1 MTAGLARKL
10 SRTKPHRE
18 ALLRNLV
25 TQLLQHGSIQSTHQ
39 KCKEASRLADKVVNM
54 AKRANSD
61 TTPEVARRKLI
72 SNIQSRLYLAGDN
85 KHLLN
90 RLLDEIAPNYTS
102 RNGGYTRVLRL
113 EPRKNDSAEL
123 SVLELVQTPVV
134 VDGKGFQRGNL
145 KFWLLVKNTLMDESS
160 GGPYRQLTLLNLKK
174 ILKFKTREGFIDE
187 MMFVRKSL
195 KTEAG
200 VEFDSVKERLIVE
213 RIVDQIDQLP
223 PMRGKNVDTVSQ
235 QELKG
240 GYRFVDKRPPRPE
253 TV

>member
-54 AKRANSD
+54 AKRVNSETTSD
-61 TTPEVARRKLI
+61 TARQKLI

-85 KHLLN
+85 RHLLN
-90 RLLDEIAPNYTS
+90 RLLNEIAPNYNS
-102 RNGGYTRVLRL
+102 RNGGYTRVLHL
-113 EPRKNDSAEL
+113 EPRKNDSAAL

-134 VDGKGFQRGNL
+134 SNGDGFQRGNL
-145 KFWLLVKNTLMDESS
+145 KFWLLVKNTLMDESN
-160 GGPYRQLTLLNLKK
+160 GDPYRQLTLLNLKK
-174 ILKFKTREGFIDE
+174 ILKFKTKESFIDE

-200 VEFDSVKERLIVE
+200 EEFDDVKEREIVE
-213 RIVDQIDQLP
+213 NIVDQIDQLL
-223 PMRGKNVDTVSQ
+223 PMRNKNVDTLSQ

-240 GYRFVDKRPPRPE
+240 GYRFVDKRPERPE